1 MEIVLTVGLFAL
13 AMAGM
18 SIGVILS
25 NRELKGSCG
34 GSAELEAS
42 GVGCGACGKK
52 ASDLCPSDEELVRIA
67 QLGHPN
73 PSHHR

>member
-1 MEIVLTVGLFAL
+1 MEIVITFVLFGL

-18 SIGVILS
+18 SIGVLLS
-25 NRELKGSCG
+25 NRELQGSCG
-34 GSAELEAS
+34 GSAELESA

-73 PSHHR
+73 PAHHR